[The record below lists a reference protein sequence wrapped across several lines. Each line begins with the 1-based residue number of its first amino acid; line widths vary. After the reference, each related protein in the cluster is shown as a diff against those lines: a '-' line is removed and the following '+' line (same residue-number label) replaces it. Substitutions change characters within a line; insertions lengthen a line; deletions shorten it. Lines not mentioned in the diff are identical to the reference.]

1 VFADSFLHDRQLT
14 VNSPYCISR
23 SLLVEI
29 RMAMTRSLTP
39 ARDDSDVS
47 RSPLWMFPPVINAS
61 FFAMSFDGNLLCL
74 HTFIWLADGRDKSHP
89 YS

>member
-29 RMAMTRSLTP
+29 RIADDALVDAGAGRQRRFSFSIVDVP
-39 ARDDSDVS
+39 ASYQR
-47 RSPLWMFPPVINAS
+47 
-61 FFAMSFDGNLLCL
+61 NLL
-74 HTFIWLADGRDKSHP
+74 RDVI
-89 YS
+89 